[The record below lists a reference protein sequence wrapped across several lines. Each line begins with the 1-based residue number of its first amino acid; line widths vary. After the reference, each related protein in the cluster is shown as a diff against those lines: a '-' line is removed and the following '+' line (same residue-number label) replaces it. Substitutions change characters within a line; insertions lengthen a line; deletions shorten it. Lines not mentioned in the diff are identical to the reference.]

1 MRRIGIPLL
10 FVAWSVAAGQAPTA
24 QAGTGHALA
33 VQGGVEAQSP
43 GTQDAS
49 SGVSVVETVD
59 SVEEILGRYN
69 DGIRRVLAG
78 IESLRVAQTIFEP
91 QDDGST
97 KRACAVLNYA
107 RGLGMT
113 REETFSEL
121 TYPVGEYTLS
131 SLVGPDLDPS
141 VYSVEYAGV
150 DEQEG
155 VPCHRLEVTAT
166 DRDCKHFDGSIWIST
181 ESFAPVRVVGEV
193 ADPPFPAK
201 EIRLDKVFTE
211 GPHGLWLVR
220 RHRGRGEFRVLFISK
235 QGERQIYYDD
245 YEIEFAE
252 PALGSSSE

>member
-10 FVAWSVAAGQAPTA
+10 FVAWSVAAMQAPTA
-24 QAGTGHALA
+24 QAGTGHGLA
-33 VQGGVEAQSP
+33 VPGGVEARSP

-69 DGIRRVLAG
+69 DGIHRALAG

-97 KRACAVLNYA
+97 KRACAVLSYG
-107 RGLGMT
+107 REHGLA

-121 TYPVGEYTLS
+121 VYPAGEYALS
-131 SLVGPDLDPS
+131 SLIGPELDPS
-141 VYSVEYAGV
+141 VYSVEYVGA

-155 VPCHRLEVTAT
+155 VPCHRLEVTAIT
-166 DRDCKHFDGSIWIST
+166 RDCRHFDGSIWIST
-181 ESFAPVRVVGEV
+181 ESFAPVRIVGAVV
-193 ADPPFPAK
+193 DPPFPAK

-220 RHRGRGEFRVLFISK
+220 RHRGHGEFRVLFISK
-235 QGERQIYYDD
+235 QGERTIYYDD
-245 YEIEFAE
+245 YEVEFAE
-252 PALGSSSE
+252 PALGSSIE